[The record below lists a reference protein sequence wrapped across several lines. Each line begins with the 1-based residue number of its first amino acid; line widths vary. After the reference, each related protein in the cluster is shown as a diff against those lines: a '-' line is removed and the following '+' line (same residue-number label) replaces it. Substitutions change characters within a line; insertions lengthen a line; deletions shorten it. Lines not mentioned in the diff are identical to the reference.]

1 MWILMHKNNP
11 THFRLLLSLFVFQLD
26 HKSLTLWCQPSPK
39 KSYLIYIAWNYH
51 STWIFAQKKSIFFP
65 LNFGP
70 SMLHALEISG
80 LEIPDHRMADAFP
93 TFFSQ
98 GFTLIILGVSHTNF
112 MNRYPVPGADERTAT
127 HRAERGC
134 FSKYSLICLILVL

>member
-11 THFRLLLSLFVFQLD
+11 THFRLLLSLSTFQLD
-26 HKSLTLWCQPSPK
+26 HKNLALWYQPSPK

-51 STWIFAQKKSIFFP
+51 STWIFAQKKSIFS
-65 LNFGP
+65 L
-70 SMLHALEISG
+70 STLAQVCCTLCK
-80 LEIPDHRMADAFP
+80 
-93 TFFSQ
+93 SQ
-98 GFTLIILGVSHTNF
+98 GLRFLITGWLMPSPHSSPRAFTLIILGVSHTNF
-112 MNRYPVPGADERTAT
+112 MNRYPVPGADECTAT